1 MPGLPGIVPLENP
14 SMLLAIDQ
22 VLAPDEVRQFR
33 AHLDA
38 ASWQEGAAT
47 AGSAA
52 RLVKH
57 NQQLDAQ
64 DAIGQQLG
72 DHLLRRL
79 AETPQFVSASLPKR
93 IHPPRFNRYT
103 GGGQYGAHVDAAIMQ
118 LAGGQ
123 SLRTDLSATL
133 FLSEPEEYEGGELEI
148 EDAYGVQAVK
158 LAAGDMVLYPATS
171 LHRVTPVAAG
181 VRVAAFFWVESL
193 VEDDRSRTLLYDL
206 DQSIQE
212 LSATLSAQDPRVLKL
227 MGIYHNLVR
236 RWAVT

>member
-1 MPGLPGIVPLENP
+1 
-14 SMLLAIDQ
+14 MLLAIDQ
-22 VLAPDEVRQFR
+22 VLAPDEVRHFR

-38 ASWQEGAAT
+38 ASWQDGAAT

-64 DAIGQQLG
+64 DATGQQLG

-171 LHRVTPVAAG
+171 LHRVTPVTAG